1 MKVSSRRAMC
11 PRLFFDCFGH
21 RQSARSLGGD
31 AAGGGA
37 GHKRCP
43 FEDERDEIQGW
54 RVAGLAD
61 IKIRKA

>member
-1 MKVSSRRAMC
+1 MKVSSRRAMR

-21 RQSARSLGGD
+21 RQSAGGLGGD

-43 FEDERDEIQGW
+43 FEDARDEMQDW
-54 RVAGLAD
+54 RVADLAD
-61 IKIRKA
+61 IQTRKA